1 MKLFDVPGI
10 GDGFTVLSLELV
22 GVGSE
27 YFYDDVRS
35 FPQHRKL
42 VAIFVALDAAK
53 D

>member
-1 MKLFDVPGI
+1 MLDVLGV
-10 GDGFTVLSLELV
+10 GDGFAVISLELV

-35 FPQHRKL
+35 FPRHRKL
-42 VAIFVALDAAK
+42 VVIFVALDAAK